1 MHEAERYNGWSNR
14 ETWLANLW
22 LNNDESSYNVLCRAI
37 DVDGSLFDKAD
48 WLEEQL
54 RYQLDDEIDVPCL
67 WQDLLQTAFGRISW
81 SKSVTIHI
89 ISLSKS

>member
-1 MHEAERYNGWSNR
+1 MHEAEKYNGWSNR

-22 LNNDESSYNVLCRAI
+22 LNNDESSYDVLCRAI
-37 DVDGSLFDKAD
+37 DVAGTLFDKAD

-81 SKSVTIHI
+81 SELIESN
-89 ISLSKS
+89 LE

>member
-1 MHEAERYNGWSNR
+1 MHEAEKYNGWSNR

-22 LNNDESSYNVLCRAI
+22 LNNDESSYDVLCRAI

-81 SKSVTIHI
+81 SELIESN
-89 ISLSKS
+89 LE